1 MCVGWH
7 ARPVKNFVKGSLSD
21 TTHLYYGPFLQ
32 FLQSVAV
39 LPKYRV
45 LWKRLQMH
53 RQQRLYW
60 SRSISALASVYLHLK
75 YPDVELSRLPY
86 LDHQFHFQDVCIVL
100 VILCFLIL
108 LLSAFYFYSLP
119 VDIPST
125 SVFLLVNW
133 KICLVVL

>member
-7 ARPVKNFVKGSLSD
+7 ARPVKYFVKGSLSD

-39 LPKYRV
+39 LQKYRV
-45 LWKRLQMH
+45 LWKRSQMH
-53 RQQRLYW
+53 KQQRLYW

-75 YPDVELSRLPY
+75 YPDIELSRFPY

-108 LLSAFYFYSLP
+108 LLSAFYFYSLQLTFL
-119 VDIPST
+119 VS
-125 SVFLLVNW
+125 SVFLPVTW